1 MIYKIYFFYFFFL
14 FPMWISKTLQ
24 PIYWEQQAQLTL
36 FSISYVMMA
45 IAGACSLLY
54 AKGLSRFG
62 TKTGLIVGFLLYG
75 CGLVLRAYPTGMAI
89 ALTSGLMAGMGA
101 SIIAIALKSLIFNI
115 DKQEQNKV
123 LLHTDNLSTIAQ
135 SLGAFI
141 AGGLVTILSIIDQ
154 TPYRSALLI
163 SGVMVLIAI
172 VAIPSLKIP
181 KTEKP
186 LVKKGS
192 QKGTSFF
199 HFLNKADLVLFIAF
213 ILSGTSWA
221 LILPIIPVYL
231 KNMHFSDANVGL
243 VMSLGIISGL
253 VLKNL
258 FMFIFSDKDKPISL
272 LVFSV
277 LCMLMLYGMFWSIKY
292 GSPVIFAISII
303 AMYMFRTV
311 CSLLINLVEMEIARK
326 GNAEHIFG
334 LIQTAFLTGD
344 IFGGIAL
351 PYVYESGFLVNYPL
365 VIIIFIL
372 LSNILIYS
380 CAKTSAKS
388 HTELVWKCL
397 SEP

>member
-75 CGLVLRAYPTGMAI
+75 CGLVLRAYPT
-89 ALTSGLMAGMGA
+89 GMGA

-388 HTELVWKCL
+388 HTELV
-397 SEP
+397 

>member
-1 MIYKIYFFYFFFL
+1 
-14 FPMWISKTLQ
+14 MWISKTLQ

-54 AKGLSRFG
+54 AKGLSQIG
-62 TKTGLIVGFLLYG
+62 TKHGLMVGFFLYG
-75 CGLVLRAYPTGMAI
+75 GGLVLRAYPTGMAI
-89 ALTSGLMAGMGA
+89 AVTSGLMAGMGA

-192 QKGTSFF
+192 QKNTSFF
-199 HFLNKADLVLFIAF
+199 PFLSKADLILFIAF
-213 ILSGTSWA
+213 IISGASWA

-231 KNMHFSDANVGL
+231 KNMHFSDTNVGL
-243 VMSLGIISGL
+243 VLSLGVITGL

-272 LVFSV
+272 LVFSG
-277 LCMLMLYGMFWSIKY
+277 LCMLMLYGMFWSIKFS
-292 GSPVIFAISII
+292 SPIVFAISVI

-344 IFGGIAL
+344 IFGGITL
-351 PYVYESGFLVNYPL
+351 PYAYESGFLVNTPL

-372 LSNILIYS
+372 ISNILIYA
-380 CAKTSAKS
+380 CAKAHMECS
-388 HTELVWKCL
+388 
-397 SEP
+397 

>member
-1 MIYKIYFFYFFFL
+1 MIHKIYFFYFFYL

-54 AKGLSRFG
+54 AKGLSQIG
-62 TKTGLIVGFLLYG
+62 TKHGLMVGFFLYG
-75 CGLVLRAYPTGMAI
+75 GGLVLRAYPTGMAI
-89 ALTSGLMAGMGA
+89 AVTSGLMAGMGA

-272 LVFSV
+272 LVFSG
-277 LCMLMLYGMFWSIKY
+277 LCMLMLYGMFWSIKFS
-292 GSPVIFAISII
+292 SPIVFAISII

-334 LIQTAFLTGD
+334 LIQTAFLTG
-344 IFGGIAL
+344 ISLAEL
-351 PYVYESGFLVNYPL
+351 PYPMFMSLVFWLTPL
-365 VIIIFIL
+365 WL
-372 LSNILIYS
+372 LLYLFCYQIY
-380 CAKTSAKS
+380 
-388 HTELVWKCL
+388 
-397 SEP
+397 

>member
-1 MIYKIYFFYFFFL
+1 MIYKIYFFYFFYL

-24 PIYWEQQAQLTL
+24 PIYWEQQAQLKL

-45 IAGACSLLY
+45 VAGACSLLY

-89 ALTSGLMAGMGA
+89 AVTSGLMAGMGA

-123 LLHTDNLSTIAQ
+123 LLHTDNLSTVAQ

-141 AGGLVTILSIIDQ
+141 AGGLVTILSIIDHP
-154 TPYRSALLI
+154 PYRSALLI
-163 SGVMVLIAI
+163 SGGMVLIAI
-172 VAIPSLKIP
+172 IAIPSLKIP
-181 KTEKP
+181 LNKTP
-186 LVKKGS
+186 LAKNPP
-192 QKGTSFF
+192 QKTTSFF
-199 HFLNKADLVLFIAF
+199 PFLSKADLILFIAF
-213 ILSGTSWA
+213 IISGASWA

-231 KNMHFSDANVGL
+231 KNMHFSDTNVGL
-243 VMSLGIISGL
+243 VLSLGVITGL

-272 LVFSV
+272 LVFSG
-277 LCMLMLYGMFWSIKY
+277 LCMLMLYGMFWSIKFS
-292 GSPVIFAISII
+292 SPIVFAISVI

-351 PYVYESGFLVNYPL
+351 PYAYESGFLVNTPL
-365 VIIIFIL
+365 AIIIFIL

-388 HTELVWKCL
+388 HTELV
-397 SEP
+397 

>member
-1 MIYKIYFFYFFFL
+1 MIYKIYFFYFFYL

-36 FSISYVMMA
+36 FLISYVMMA

-54 AKGLSRFG
+54 AKGLSQIS
-62 TKTGLIVGFLLYG
+62 TKHGLMVGFFLYG
-75 CGLVLRAYPTGMAI
+75 GGLVLRAYPTGMAI
-89 ALTSGLMAGMGA
+89 AVTSGLMAGMGA

-192 QKGTSFF
+192 QKNTSFF
-199 HFLNKADLVLFIAF
+199 PFLSKADLILFIAF
-213 ILSGTSWA
+213 IISGASWA

-272 LVFSV
+272 LVFSG

-303 AMYMFRTV
+303 TMYMFRTV

-326 GNAEHIFG
+326 GNAEHIFA

-380 CAKTSAKS
+380 CAKASTK
-388 HTELVWKCL
+388 TIQNLPKKR
-397 SEP
+397 

>member
-1 MIYKIYFFYFFFL
+1 
-14 FPMWISKTLQ
+14 MWISKTLQ

-54 AKGLSRFG
+54 AKGLSRIG
-62 TKTGLIVGFLLYG
+62 TKNGLIVGFFLYG
-75 CGLVLRAYPTGMAI
+75 SGLVLRAYLTGMAI
-89 ALTSGLMAGMGA
+89 AVTSGLMAGMGA

-123 LLHTDNLSTIAQ
+123 VLHTDNLSTVAQ
-135 SLGAFI
+135 SLGALI
-141 AGGLVTILSIIDQ
+141 AGGLVTILSVIDQ
-154 TPYRSALLI
+154 SPYRSALLI
-163 SGVMVLIAI
+163 SGAMVLIAI
-172 VAIPSLKIP
+172 VAIPSLKIQQ
-181 KTEKP
+181 TEKS
-186 LVKKGS
+186 LTKKIS
-192 QKGTSFF
+192 QKNASFF
-199 HFLNKADLVLFIAF
+199 HFLIKTDLVLFIAF
-213 ILSGTSWA
+213 IISGASWA

-243 VMSLGIISGL
+243 VLSLGVISGL
-253 VLKNL
+253 ILKNL
-258 FMFIFSDKDKPISL
+258 FMFIFSGKDKSISL
-272 LVFSV
+272 LVFSG

-292 GSPVIFAISII
+292 GSTIIFAFSII
-303 AMYMFRTV
+303 SMYMFRTV

-351 PYVYESGFLVNYPL
+351 PYVYKSGFLVNYPL
-365 VIIIFIL
+365 VIIVFIL

-380 CAKTSAKS
+380 CAKTSSKV
-388 HTELVWKCL
+388 HTEFI
-397 SEP
+397 

>member
-1 MIYKIYFFYFFFL
+1 MIYKIYFFYFFYL

-54 AKGLSRFG
+54 AKGLSQIG
-62 TKTGLIVGFLLYG
+62 TKHGLMVGFFLYG
-75 CGLVLRAYPTGMAI
+75 GGLVLRAYPTGMAI
-89 ALTSGLMAGMGA
+89 AVTSGLMAGMGA

-303 AMYMFRTV
+303 TMYMFRTV

-388 HTELVWKCL
+388 HTELV
-397 SEP
+397 

>member
-1 MIYKIYFFYFFFL
+1 MAYKIYFFYFFFL

-54 AKGLSRFG
+54 AKGLSRIG
-62 TKTGLIVGFLLYG
+62 TKNGLIVGFFLYG
-75 CGLVLRAYPTGMAI
+75 SGLVLRAYLTGMAI
-89 ALTSGLMAGMGA
+89 AVTSGLMAGMGA

-123 LLHTDNLSTIAQ
+123 VLHTDNLSTVAQ
-135 SLGAFI
+135 SLGALI
-141 AGGLVTILSIIDQ
+141 AGGLVTILSVIDQ
-154 TPYRSALLI
+154 SPYRSALLI
-163 SGVMVLIAI
+163 SGAMVLIAI
-172 VAIPSLKIP
+172 VAIPSLKIQQ
-181 KTEKP
+181 TEKS
-186 LVKKGS
+186 LTKKIS
-192 QKGTSFF
+192 QKNASFF
-199 HFLNKADLVLFIAF
+199 HFLIKTDLVLFIAF
-213 ILSGTSWA
+213 IISGASWA

-243 VMSLGIISGL
+243 VLSLGVISGL
-253 VLKNL
+253 ILKNL
-258 FMFIFSDKDKPISL
+258 FMFIFSGKDKSISL
-272 LVFSV
+272 LVFSG

-292 GSPVIFAISII
+292 GSTIIFAFSII
-303 AMYMFRTV
+303 SMYMFRTV

-351 PYVYESGFLVNYPL
+351 PYVYKSGFLVNYPL
-365 VIIIFIL
+365 VIIVFIL

-380 CAKTSAKS
+380 CAKTSSKV
-388 HTELVWKCL
+388 HTEFI
-397 SEP
+397 

>member
-1 MIYKIYFFYFFFL
+1 
-14 FPMWISKTLQ
+14 MWISKTLQ

-54 AKGLSRFG
+54 AKGLSRIG
-62 TKTGLIVGFLLYG
+62 TKNGLIVGFFLYG
-75 CGLVLRAYPTGMAI
+75 SGLVLRAYPTGMAI
-89 ALTSGLMAGMGA
+89 AVTSGLMAGMGA

-123 LLHTDNLSTIAQ
+123 VLHTDNLSTVAQ
-135 SLGAFI
+135 SLGALI
-141 AGGLVTILSIIDQ
+141 AGGLVTILSVIDQ
-154 TPYRSALLI
+154 SPYRSALLI
-163 SGVMVLIAI
+163 SRAMVLIAI
-172 VAIPSLKIP
+172 VAIPSLKIQQ
-181 KTEKP
+181 TEKS
-186 LVKKGS
+186 LTKKIS
-192 QKGTSFF
+192 QKNASFF
-199 HFLNKADLVLFIAF
+199 HFLIKTDLVLFIAF
-213 ILSGTSWA
+213 IISGASWA

-243 VMSLGIISGL
+243 VLSLGVISGL
-253 VLKNL
+253 ILKNL
-258 FMFIFSDKDKPISL
+258 FMFIFSGKEKSISL
-272 LVFSV
+272 LVFSG

-292 GSPVIFAISII
+292 GSTIIFAFSII
-303 AMYMFRTV
+303 SMYMFRTV

-351 PYVYESGFLVNYPL
+351 PYVYKSGFLVNYPL
-365 VIIIFIL
+365 VIIVFIL

-380 CAKTSAKS
+380 CAKTSAKV
-388 HTELVWKCL
+388 HTEFI
-397 SEP
+397 